1 MRNKRKKDKVLRIFV
16 VLIILIIGI
25 YFGYN
30 KLLNNHNNISSD
42 SKVNVDDNNH
52 STSISLIMAGD
63 NLINDKL
70 YNAAKKGD
78 GSYDFKSMY
87 SYIKD
92 IVKNY
97 DLAYYNQETILG
109 GSEIGVSSYPAFNSP
124 YEVGDATIDTGFNLV
139 SLATNHTLDRGE
151 KAIINSLN
159 YWNNKSNVLTS
170 GSYLSNDDRN
180 KVNIKEVNNITYT
193 MLNYT
198 YGTNGIKVPEGKE
211 YLVNIWPCTGNNPDN
226 DTKYQEYKE
235 VVKEDILRVRDKVDL
250 LIVAMHF
257 GVEYTHVPTNYQ
269 IDMAEFLSSLGV
281 DIIIGTH
288 PHVIMPITYI
298 NDTLVIYSLGNFLSA
313 QDTNNDYNTTV
324 GLLSSIK
331 ITKNIDKDNNS
342 SIKLISKI
350 LEKHNIL
357 YDSSNLGKDALDR
370 IRKGDKYDLILL
382 DEDMPYLSWNV
393 IMKKLKNIKGF
404 KIPVIILT
412 KNDGMN
418 NIKEYKD
425 VGITDYILKPI
436 DKDYLMNKISK
447 YLK

>member
-70 YNAAKKGD
+70 YNAAKKDD

-180 KVNIKEVNNITYT
+180 KVNIKKVNNITYT

-211 YLVNIWPCTGNNPDN
+211 YLVNIWSCTGNNPDN

-235 VVKEDILRVRDKVDL
+235 VVKKDILRVRDKVDL

-342 SIKLISKI
+342 SIELSDLNNELIYTTNKDGYKI
-350 LEKHNIL
+350 IPF
-357 YDSSNLGKDALDR
+357 SNPD
-370 IRKGDKYDLILL
+370 I
-382 DEDMPYLSWNV
+382 
-393 IMKKLKNIKGF
+393 
-404 KIPVIILT
+404 
-412 KNDGMN
+412 
-418 NIKEYKD
+418 
-425 VGITDYILKPI
+425 
-436 DKDYLMNKISK
+436 KDYLNDYERVYNKYANIVRSIDSSININS
-447 YLK
+447 LS

>member
-1 MRNKRKKDKVLRIFV
+1 MRNKRKKDKVLRIFI
-16 VLIILIIGI
+16 VLIILIMGI

-70 YNAAKKGD
+70 YNAAKKDD

-180 KVNIKEVNNITYT
+180 KINIKEVNNITYT

-226 DTKYQEYKE
+226 DTKYQEYKK

-257 GVEYTHVPTNYQ
+257 GVEYTHVPTKYQ

-342 SIKLISKI
+342 SIKLSYLNNELIYTTNKDGYKI
-350 LEKHNIL
+350 IPF
-357 YDSSNLGKDALDR
+357 SNPD
-370 IRKGDKYDLILL
+370 I
-382 DEDMPYLSWNV
+382 
-393 IMKKLKNIKGF
+393 
-404 KIPVIILT
+404 
-412 KNDGMN
+412 
-418 NIKEYKD
+418 
-425 VGITDYILKPI
+425 
-436 DKDYLMNKISK
+436 KDYLNDYERVYNKYANIVRSIDSSININS
-447 YLK
+447 LS